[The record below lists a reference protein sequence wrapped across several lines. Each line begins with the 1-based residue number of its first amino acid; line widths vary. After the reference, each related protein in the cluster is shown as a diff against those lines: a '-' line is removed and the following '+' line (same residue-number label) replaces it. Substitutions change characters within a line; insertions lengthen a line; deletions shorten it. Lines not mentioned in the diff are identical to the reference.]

1 MTEKLTYDPTP
12 ADAPELSED
21 EQNSLEVADKLQ
33 QEEASLLA
41 GKFENAQELENAYI
55 ELQKKLGSQDSK
67 DTEAEPAAESD
78 TDTDTETETSTVN
91 DGYKEDGTV
100 DYEAVNTQY
109 GDKLGALFQENN
121 VDPWEISKHFHETK
135 GEITDEMYKTLED
148 TGLSRASIDSY
159 LAGRA
164 AESGYKTE
172 EAKDLTDSEVN
183 KIQESVGGPDQ
194 YRKMILWA
202 SENLESNTL
211 QTFNAMIANGNA
223 DAVQLAVN
231 GLKAEYEAQEGY
243 EGKMLTGKPAKASSD
258 VFRSQAEVVKAMSDL
273 RYERDP
279 AYRQDVYDKLERS
292 NLQF

>member
-67 DTEAEPAAESD
+67 DTEAEPAEKS
-78 TDTDTETETSTVN
+78 DTDTETETSTVN
-91 DGYKEDGTV
+91 EGYKEDGTV

-135 GEITDEMYKTLED
+135 GEITDEMYKTLEN

-164 AESGYKTE
+164 AESGYKAE
-172 EAKDLTDSEVN
+172 EAKDLTDAEVN
-183 KIQESVGGPDQ
+183 QIQESVGGSDQ

-211 QTFNAMIANGNA
+211 QTFNTMIANGNV

>member
-33 QEEASLLA
+33 KEEVDLLA
-41 GKFENAQELENAYI
+41 GKFQNAQELENAYI

-67 DTEAEPAAESD
+67 DTEAEPATES
-78 TDTDTETETSTVN
+78 DTDTETETSTVN
-91 DGYKEDGTV
+91 EGYKEDGTV

-121 VDPWEISKHFHETK
+121 VDPWAISKHFHETK

-164 AESGYKTE
+164 VESGYNTNQP
-172 EAKDLTDSEVN
+172 ADLTDAEVT
-183 KIQESVGGPDQ
+183 KIQDSVGGAEE
-194 YRKMILWA
+194 YTKMITWA
-202 SENLESNTL
+202 NENMESSTLE
-211 QTFNAMIANGNA
+211 TFNTMVGNGNA

-231 GLKAEYEAQEGY
+231 GLKAQYDNAEGY
-243 EGKMLTGKPAKASSD
+243 EGKMLTGKPAKASGD
-258 VFRSQAEVVKAMSDL
+258 VFRSQSEVVQAMSDL
-273 RYERDP
+273 RYDRDP
-279 AYRQDVYDKLERS
+279 AYRQDVFDKLERS
-292 NLQF
+292 NIQF

>member
-33 QEEASLLA
+33 QEEATLLA

-78 TDTDTETETSTVN
+78 TDTETETSTVN
-91 DGYKEDGTV
+91 EGYKEDGTV

-109 GDKLGALFQENN
+109 GEKLGALFQENN

-172 EAKDLTDSEVN
+172 EAKDLTDAEVN

-258 VFRSQAEVVKAMSDL
+258 VFRSQAEVVKAMSDI
-273 RYERDP
+273 RYDRDP
-279 AYRQDVYDKLERS
+279 AYRQDIYDKLERS

>member
-1 MTEKLTYDPTP
+1 MTEKLTYHPTP

-109 GDKLGALFQENN
+109 GEKLGALFQENN

-135 GEITDEMYKTLED
+135 GESTDEMYKTLED
-148 TGLSRASIDSY
+148 TGLSKASIDSY

-211 QTFNAMIANGNA
+211 QTFNAMIAKGNA